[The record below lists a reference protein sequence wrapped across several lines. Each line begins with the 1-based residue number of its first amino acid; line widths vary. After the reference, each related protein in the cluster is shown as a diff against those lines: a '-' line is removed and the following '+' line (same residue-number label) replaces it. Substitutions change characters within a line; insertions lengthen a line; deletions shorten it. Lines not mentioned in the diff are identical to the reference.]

1 MSLFLFAPLT
11 SGTYSWFN
19 FGVIGFQPV
28 EVAKL
33 ALIIVLAKYFENRHI
48 YIKHYRYIILSGL
61 IFADTSIYKSRICN
75 ITSRY
80 YGKA

>member
-1 MSLFLFAPLT
+1 MVLFFLLMSLFLFAPLT

-61 IFADTSIYKSRICN
+61 IFAYLIPLLSLWLL
-75 ITSRY
+75 
-80 YGKA
+80 

>member
-1 MSLFLFAPLT
+1 MVVLYTVLGYIFSVLLLDESLFLFAPLT

-33 ALIIVLAKYFENRHI
+33 ALIIVLAKYFD
-48 YIKHYRYIILSGL
+48 K
-61 IFADTSIYKSRICN
+61 
-75 ITSRY
+75 
-80 YGKA
+80 